1 MVILEY
7 LNIVKKWWW
16 LIVAS
21 VLVASASSY
30 YAVSREPRIY
40 QATTTV
46 VVGQGWSDSGFE
58 AFFWKRGVMLG
69 LGSFAGGGFS
79 SEAFGVSA
87 DGSVVVGRS
96 NAVHGSEAFVWIAPE
111 R

>member
-1 MVILEY
+1 MNGL
-7 LNIVKKWWW
+7 
-16 LIVAS
+16 A
-21 VLVASASSY
+21 A
-30 YAVSREPRIY
+30 AVS
-40 QATTTV
+40 ADGSV

-58 AFFWKRGVMLG
+58 AFRWMRGAMLG
-69 LGSFAGGGFS
+69 LGSFAAGGFS

-96 NAVHGSEAFVWIAPE
+96 NSTHGSEAFVWTAPQ